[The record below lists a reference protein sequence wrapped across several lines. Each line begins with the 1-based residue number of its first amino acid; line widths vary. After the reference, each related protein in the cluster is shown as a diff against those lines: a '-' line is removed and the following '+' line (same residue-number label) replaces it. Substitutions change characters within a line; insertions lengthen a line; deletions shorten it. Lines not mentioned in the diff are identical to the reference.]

1 MYAKLVVGNSNL
13 TSLGGMRDIVRLVTS
28 DSPSLANISSF
39 NSGSSIIVDNTPAG
53 WSYVG
58 STNAADQPTP
68 AAPGSSTTM
77 LADTV
82 YNFAIRAPIASN
94 ASVYKYAVLTNAFRA
109 TTGYSFALTG
119 ASSASSLG
127 VITNEGARYFGAS
140 SLTSGVLKLSNV
152 TGQFAAGRTFHV
164 IATPRHCTI
173 IDDQMGLAA
182 IWETTQ
188 TDAHTFYGTAPFVQY
203 SHWSSAYGASAGI
216 IVPTGYTLSGTLT
229 APSMAIAF
237 NVTDPNSG
245 VTYGTL
251 DVTSSS
257 TANLGS
263 LAQIIPGARTQTIN
277 TAGSPRYII
286 EPVHYMLTSNGYPRQ
301 FVTGVV
307 PIYWTNGSM
316 GNTGDSVDVNGDTYT
331 LFQAGTGFG
340 VIMKLT

>member
-77 LADTV
+77 LGDTV
-82 YNFAIRAPIASN
+82 YNFAIQAPIASN
-94 ASVYKYAVLTNAFRA
+94 ASVYKYAVLTNAWR
-109 TTGYSFALTG
+109 TTTSYSFALTG

-127 VITNEGARYFGAS
+127 VITNEGPRYFAAS
-140 SLTSGVLKLSNV
+140 GSTTADGRMSNV
-152 TGQFAAGRTFHV
+152 AGQFLAGRTFHV

-173 IDDQMGLAA
+173 IDDQKGLAA
-182 IWETTQ
+182 VWETTQ

-203 SHWSSAYGASAGI
+203 SHWNSAYGFLSGI
-216 IVPTGYTLSGTLT
+216 IVPTTYTSSTT
-229 APSMAIAF
+229 ITTTSAAIAF

-245 VTYGTL
+245 TTYGTL
-251 DVTSSS
+251 DVTSGG
-257 TANLGS
+257 TTNFGS
-263 LAQIIPGARTQTIN
+263 LFQYTPGARTQTIN
-277 TAGSPRYII
+277 TVGSPRYII

-307 PIYWTNGSM
+307 PIYWANGQM

-331 LFQAGTGFG
+331 FFQAGTGFG